1 MNDLIIQ
8 KLKGEF
14 PASIQGT
21 DGFRDDLTVQV
32 KREDIVKVCRFLKDD
47 YELSFDMLIDLLG
60 VDMYRPEGRFEVVY
74 ILYSLKNKKYLRL
87 KVLVDE
93 EDPVVDTLGTVW
105 SGASW
110 HERETY
116 DMFGINSRAIRT
128 CGGCICRTS
137 SSTFLSGRTSRPWGS
152 PIPFHCRA
160 SNSLHGTLLHGHQN
174 D

>member
-1 MNDLIIQ
+1 MNDLIVQ

-21 DGFRDDLTVQV
+21 DEFRGDLTAQV

-74 ILYSLKNKKYLRL
+74 VLYSLKNKKYLRL

-116 DMFGINSRAIRT
+116 DMFGIKFAGHPDLRRMYMPDEFEYFPLRKDFPTMGITDS
-128 CGGCICRTS
+128 
-137 SSTFLSGRTSRPWGS
+137 
-152 PIPFHCRA
+152 IPLPRK
-160 SNSLHGTLLHGHQN
+160 
-174 D
+174 